1 MLTVGVALPI
11 PEPWGEELKQ
21 FRLELGDDQARH
33 IPTHITLLPPTP
45 IAGHVLPA
53 LREHLS
59 QVGAHHPSF
68 KVVLRGTGTFRP
80 LSDVVFI
87 QVARGVAWC
96 EKLEQQVR
104 HGPVNRQ
111 MNFPYHP
118 HVTIAHNVDEAAL
131 DHAFDTLAYFTA
143 DYVASFF
150 RLYVHDGDEVWRS
163 DTDFAL
169 RGPG

>member
-1 MLTVGVALPI
+1 M
-11 PEPWGEELKQ
+11 
-21 FRLELGDDQARH
+21 R
-33 IPTHITLLPPTP
+33 
-45 IAGHVLPA
+45 
-53 LREHLS
+53 
-59 QVGAHHPSF
+59 
-68 KVVLRGTGTFRP
+68 
-80 LSDVVFI
+80 
-87 QVARGVAWC
+87 
-96 EKLEQQVR
+96 KLEQQVR

-169 RGPG
+169 RGPASARGLGDASAGSVDDPAVVLH